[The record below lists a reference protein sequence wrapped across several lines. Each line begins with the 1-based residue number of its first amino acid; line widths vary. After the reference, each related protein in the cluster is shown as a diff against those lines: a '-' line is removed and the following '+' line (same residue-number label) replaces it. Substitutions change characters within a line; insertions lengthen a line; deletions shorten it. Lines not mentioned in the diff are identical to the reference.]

1 MRLAFLFVATVAIAI
16 VFGVPILRADSIK
29 PSLQLVEGLIDAEQ
43 YEQASELLND
53 IAPEGRAATAQA
65 DILRGRIA
73 LAQGQS
79 AQALALFEK
88 ASTASLDREAV
99 ADLYMGEAKLALGKV
114 AQARLDV
121 LTALRTDPDL
131 AAAELV
137 LAQVDSRNGHAKEA
151 MARLLKL
158 GKTHPDDDGLAIATA
173 RFRTAR
179 QGPEAGIGALQEFAN
194 AHPDSAATQDALGG
208 LLWAAGRKVE
218 SVRARIAA
226 GELYLTAGQTGRATA
241 MAIWIKAVDADGSL
255 ERQARA
261 TQKEASAPLLVAP
274 ATPGPLAVPRPVAP
288 PSNEPPPPLASPRP
302 AVPTTE
308 LAPNQIEAV
317 RPPEQ
322 PTPSTVPPPLATAAP
337 NDTLAN
343 PEPLPFAPGSTYLS
357 GSGIVLEGGRL
368 IVTNRHVIEG
378 MGVIYARN
386 GTGHVRQARVVKV
399 SREDDLALLEIESP
413 YPEGAVVQ
421 FSDMVDPAPGRSA
434 VVMGFPLVDLLGDDQ
449 PALTEGI
456 VAKIT
461 GLSNDPKTFQMT
473 TKINK
478 GNSGGPVFD
487 RQGRL
492 MGITVGQTDAA
503 DIYRKSGFLVEDMN
517 IGIKADRIL
526 HFLGRDAA
534 APSVRGAEMNLEDL
548 YELMLPRVVLVAA
561 QK

>member
-1 MRLAFLFVATVAIAI
+1 
-16 VFGVPILRADSIK
+16 
-29 PSLQLVEGLIDAEQ
+29 
-43 YEQASELLND
+43 
-53 IAPEGRAATAQA
+53 
-65 DILRGRIA
+65 
-73 LAQGQS
+73 
-79 AQALALFEK
+79 
-88 ASTASLDREAV
+88 
-99 ADLYMGEAKLALGKV
+99 
-114 AQARLDV
+114 
-121 LTALRTDPDL
+121 
-131 AAAELV
+131 
-137 LAQVDSRNGHAKEA
+137 
-151 MARLLKL
+151 
-158 GKTHPDDDGLAIATA
+158 
-173 RFRTAR
+173 
-179 QGPEAGIGALQEFAN
+179 
-194 AHPDSAATQDALGG
+194 
-208 LLWAAGRKVE
+208 
-218 SVRARIAA
+218 
-226 GELYLTAGQTGRATA
+226 
-241 MAIWIKAVDADGSL
+241 
-255 ERQARA
+255 
-261 TQKEASAPLLVAP
+261 VAP